1 MNIII
6 DSTFEMTQDK
16 NILKLIRA
24 ELDNYNKHFAA
35 HEQVKKFQL
44 VPNEWTIDSGELTA
58 TMKLKRKVI
67 MNKYAEL
74 IARIYN

>member
-1 MNIII
+1 MTI
-6 DSTFEMTQDK
+6 DKTIDMSQNKD
-16 NILKLIRA
+16 ILKLIRA
-24 ELDNYNKHFAA
+24 ELDTYNKLFAA

-44 VPNEWTIDSGELTA
+44 VTNEWTIDGGELTA

-67 MNKYAEL
+67 MNKYADL